1 MENISFESI
10 LIISLLAFITPII
23 ISTFKKIKIPYVVG
37 EIFVGLIV
45 GKSFLNIVHDD
56 LWIVFLSNLGLAYL
70 LFLSGLEIDIDDL
83 TPKEGD
89 RRGLKN
95 IFVCIIMFLSSILV
109 SFIISK
115 ILSGFN
121 LINNVG
127 FFTFLFASS
136 APGLLVPFL
145 KERELLDTEY
155 GQILLIFSLIGEF
168 ICLIAMT
175 ILSSTASGNLSY
187 ENFLFIIV
195 LLASFLLYII
205 SKKFFKIFDF
215 SKAAFKNLHIE
226 VRAAFALILVLVSVS
241 HVVRSEIVL
250 GSFLA
255 GLIFALLF
263 RREKEDLKFKL
274 DIIGYGFLIPIFFIE
289 VGVNLD
295 VSSVLQDYN
304 TLLMIPILL
313 LIFFV
318 VKLVPSLIFG
328 FFYGFDKTLSSSF
341 ILSSQLSLMIVG
353 SQIAYNIKIIDA
365 STYSLFIITTVISAL
380 LFPIFFDKSFK
391 AEGIT
396 KKKKRNIDKICIRE
410 TVVTNEQILN
420 KPLKDISFPKNC
432 RVFMII
438 RDEKEIIPNGETVL
452 MLGDIVILAGIKD
465 HEEDMLKVVNNN
477 F

>member
-23 ISTFKKIKIPYVVG
+23 ISTFEKIKIPYVVG

-45 GKSFLNIVHDD
+45 GKSFFNIVHDD

-95 IFVCIIMFLSSILV
+95 VFICITMFLSSIFV

-115 ILSGFN
+115 ILSSLN
-121 LINNVG
+121 LITNVG

-145 KERELLDTEY
+145 KEREILDTEY

-295 VSSVLQDYN
+295 VSSVFQDYN

-380 LFPIFFDKSFK
+380 LFPIFF
-391 AEGIT
+391 
-396 KKKKRNIDKICIRE
+396 
-410 TVVTNEQILN
+410 
-420 KPLKDISFPKNC
+420 
-432 RVFMII
+432 
-438 RDEKEIIPNGETVL
+438 
-452 MLGDIVILAGIKD
+452 
-465 HEEDMLKVVNNN
+465 
-477 F
+477 

>member
-1 MENISFESI
+1 M
-10 LIISLLAFITPII
+10 
-23 ISTFKKIKIPYVVG
+23 
-37 EIFVGLIV
+37 
-45 GKSFLNIVHDD
+45 
-56 LWIVFLSNLGLAYL
+56 
-70 LFLSGLEIDIDDL
+70 
-83 TPKEGD
+83 
-89 RRGLKN
+89 
-95 IFVCIIMFLSSILV
+95 
-109 SFIISK
+109 
-115 ILSGFN
+115 
-121 LINNVG
+121 
-127 FFTFLFASS
+127 
-136 APGLLVPFL
+136 
-145 KERELLDTEY
+145 
-155 GQILLIFSLIGEF
+155 
-168 ICLIAMT
+168 
-175 ILSSTASGNLSY
+175 
-187 ENFLFIIV
+187 
-195 LLASFLLYII
+195 
-205 SKKFFKIFDF
+205 
-215 SKAAFKNLHIE
+215 
-226 VRAAFALILVLVSVS
+226 
-241 HVVRSEIVL
+241 RSEIVL

-295 VSSVLQDYN
+295 VSSVFQDYN

-410 TVVTNEQILN
+410 TVVTNEHILN
-420 KPLKDISFPKNC
+420 KPLKDISFPENC

-452 MLGDIVILAGIKD
+452 MLGDILILAGIKD